1 MKIDSYKKQQ
11 LVKIGRH
18 EVAHYIIAKKLG
30 FETGSISLEVTH
42 IPEGHLAGAEITLFK
57 NLDSIEN
64 VTSYIKRRVVILYAG
79 VLGESLE
86 KGIVN
91 EKYACDELNKG
102 AANDFAKCREL
113 LQILNN
119 ITSSAS
125 SKEEANA
132 NLQSI
137 NNELWSEAIKLV
149 QEAQEA
155 IEGLGSRLAFE
166 IDKIGE
172 KVVLENREIE
182 ELPAIKAWLTQ
193 NRT

>member
-1 MKIDSYKKQQ
+1 MKIDSYRKQQ

-42 IPEGHLAGAEITLFK
+42 IHDGHLAGAAITLFR
-57 NLDSIEN
+57 NLDSIES
-64 VTSYIKRRVVILYAG
+64 VTSYLKKRVVILYSG

-91 EKYACDELNKG
+91 EEYARDELNKG
-102 AANDFAKCREL
+102 ATNDFAKCREL

-119 ITSSAS
+119 ITSPAS

-137 NNELWSEAIKLV
+137 NNELWSETIKLV
-149 QEAQEA
+149 QEAQEV
-155 IEGLGSRLAFE
+155 IERLGSRLAFE

-172 KVVLENREIE
+172 KVVLENSEIE
-182 ELPAIKAWLTQ
+182 ELPAIKARLTQ